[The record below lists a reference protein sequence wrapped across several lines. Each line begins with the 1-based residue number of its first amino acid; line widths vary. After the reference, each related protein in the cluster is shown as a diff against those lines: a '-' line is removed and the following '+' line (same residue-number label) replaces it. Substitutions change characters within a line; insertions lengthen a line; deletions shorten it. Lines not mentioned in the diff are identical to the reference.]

1 MDRARARKER
11 AQALA
16 RQDILDAALR
26 AFARRG
32 YADTKM
38 SDIAAEAGFTAA
50 SLYTYFPGKRELF
63 DAAAAHFVE
72 AVKTAYGEAPSRPV
86 ESIEELESEVRTRIR
101 SLCAFGDAQHEVL
114 GFFMRLRWTG
124 EAQDEPEE
132 GVGATGRSDARQ
144 ARTETSVDAHFAGI
158 WGALGVERFGLQPSV
173 IVGVIGACI
182 EAFFARRYLF
192 GQGGTL
198 AEDADEIA
206 NLLLFGMTGRRRQG

>member
-72 AVKTAYGEAPSRPV
+72 AVKLAYGEAPLRPV
-86 ESIEELESEVRTRIR
+86 ESADELEGEVRRRIR

-124 EAQDEPEE
+124 EAQDEPED
-132 GVGATGRSDARQ
+132 GVKEPGRSYARQ

-158 WGALGVERFGLQPSV
+158 WRALGVERFGLQPAV
-173 IVGVIGACI
+173 IVGVMGACV
-182 EAFFARRYLF
+182 ETFFARRYLF
-192 GQGGTL
+192 GEGGTL
-198 AEDADEIA
+198 MEDAEQIA
-206 NLLLFGMTGRRRQG
+206 DLLLYGMMGRRRQG